1 MDFFLNAL
9 RALWAVFK
17 AQGASK
23 AASELPQG
31 AAQVKAVDEDLAA
44 ISAELVRGPVPVPPS
59 PVPTLPAPAAPTAP
73 TPVAPK

>member
-1 MDFFLNAL
+1 MEIFLNAL

-31 AAQVKAVDEDLAA
+31 AAQVKAVDEDLAE
-44 ISAELVRGPVPVPPS
+44 ISAELVRGPVAPVPP
-59 PVPTLPAPAAPTAP
+59 PPAPQPPPPPPPPTPAAP
-73 TPVAPK
+73 PK

>member
-1 MDFFLNAL
+1 MEIFLNAL

-31 AAQVKAVDEDLAA
+31 AAQVKAVNEDLAE
-44 ISAELVRGPVPVPPS
+44 ITAELVRGTAVPP
-59 PVPTLPAPAAPTAP
+59 PPPAAPS
-73 TPVAPK
+73 K

>member
-1 MDFFLNAL
+1 MEIFLNAL

-31 AAQVKAVDEDLAA
+31 AAQVKAVSDDLAE
-44 ISAELVRGPVPVPPS
+44 ISAELVRGPVVPPPVPAP
-59 PVPTLPAPAAPTAP
+59 PVPKPQPAPAAP
-73 TPVAPK
+73 K

>member
-1 MDFFLNAL
+1 MEIFLNAL

-31 AAQVKAVDEDLAA
+31 AAQVKAVSDDLAE
-44 ISAELVRGPVPVPPS
+44 ISAELVRGPIVPS
-59 PVPTLPAPAAPTAP
+59 PVPTPPAPAAPP
-73 TPVAPK
+73 PK